1 MSTQQQSRRQHSR
14 NGPLLAGRYSAAVAQ
29 VLVALSP
36 FIVLSTASLFITQQ
50 VSDDLH
56 ASVFGVQLADGLSNA
71 GYAFGAVAAADLI
84 RRLPMWRLY
93 ILTEAAFAVGSL
105 LAALAPNI
113 GMFTV
118 GRVVQ
123 GLATGLLLVIA
134 LPPLV
139 TRHGAAR
146 VPLSAAFVSLGLFGM
161 VTLGPVIGGV
171 VAGSDA
177 WRLLFLI
184 AAVLGVAGA
193 LLGLL
198 AFERQMTAPPRLSFD
213 WSGIPLALVA
223 TVLPFFGVSWLVRG
237 GFGSP
242 VFYLPVVV
250 GLVALL
256 VLLVRQYRQPRPLM
270 PLKLISHTLPVTG
283 IATAM
288 VTGAS
293 VTALVDLAVVY
304 MLQVEHRSPAMT
316 GLILATQVFGV
327 VVAAILFKSVLR
339 TRWLP
344 VLALGG
350 LGVTALGG
358 VLLLGLGSGG
368 SLPLLLVSGLLLG
381 FGAGAGV
388 SPGLFMAGL
397 SVPSNRLGPTFALVE
412 LLRSEAAFLVAPAV
426 AQFVTLYTDP
436 AVGVQVAVLIL
447 VVICM
452 VSGALILGLLLLG
465 GARPHVPD
473 LDAWIAG
480 EHPAYRSPR
489 LANAI
494 RHPAVQETPSRP

>member
-1 MSTQQQSRRQHSR
+1 
-14 NGPLLAGRYSAAVAQ
+14 LAGKYPAAVAL

-36 FIVLSTASLFITQQ
+36 FIVLSSASLLISRQLA
-50 VSDDLH
+50 VDLH
-56 ASVFGVQLADGLSNA
+56 TSAFGVELAGGLSNA

-93 ILTEAAFAVGSL
+93 TVIEVVFAVGSL
-105 LAALAPNI
+105 LAAFAPGI
-113 GMFTV
+113 GLFTV

-123 GLATGLLLVIA
+123 GLATGMLLVVA

-139 TRHGAAR
+139 TRHGSAR

-161 VTLGPVIGGV
+161 VTLGPVIGGLV
-171 VAGSDA
+171 TGGDQ
-177 WRLLFLI
+177 WRVLFAI
-184 AAVLGVAGA
+184 AAVLGLVGS
-193 LLGLL
+193 LLGQL
-198 AFERQMTAPPRLSFD
+198 AIERHLPAPPRLKFD
-213 WSGIPLALVA
+213 WSGIPLAFAA
-223 TVLPFFGVSWLVRG
+223 TVLPFFGVSWLIRG

-242 VFYLPVVV
+242 LFYVPAVV
-250 GLVALL
+250 GLLALL
-256 VLLVRQYRQPRPLM
+256 VMLVRQYRKPQPLM

-288 VTGAS
+288 ITGAA

-304 MLQVEHRSPAMT
+304 LLQVEHKSPAMT
-316 GLILATQVFGV
+316 GLILATQVVGV

-350 LGVTALGG
+350 LGMTALGG
-358 VLLLGLGSGG
+358 VLLLGLGSGR

-426 AQFVTLYTDP
+426 AQFVTLFTDP
-436 AVGVQVAVLIL
+436 AVGVQLAVLIL

-452 VSGALILGLLLLG
+452 VSGGVIVGLLLLG